1 MLFTS
6 IIPPLL
12 LITFCIIVGLFL
24 GIVFML
30 ISTSDELNTLHDE
43 VERYRQQ
50 NEKLVKRWKDKYV
63 DDGSHEY

>member
-1 MLFTS
+1 
-6 IIPPLL
+6 
-12 LITFCIIVGLFL
+12 
-24 GIVFML
+24 ML